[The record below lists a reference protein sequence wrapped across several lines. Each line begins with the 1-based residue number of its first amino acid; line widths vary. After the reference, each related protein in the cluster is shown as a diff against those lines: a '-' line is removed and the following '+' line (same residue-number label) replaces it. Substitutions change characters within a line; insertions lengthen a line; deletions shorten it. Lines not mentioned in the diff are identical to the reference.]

1 MSKDAFGNWDML
13 MCACVDLIL
22 VFCLFFLFQ
31 LDGAC
36 GDGAGGLGFF
46 PWNRTVLC

>member
-1 MSKDAFGNWDML
+1 M
-13 MCACVDLIL
+13 CVDLIL

-46 PWNRTVLC
+46 PGTGRFSADCLDGWNFVREV